1 MVECD
6 NTVGDKYMVASESI
20 TGNDSLGVK
29 IVKHCV
35 PQKHAS

>member
-1 MVECD
+1 MIECE
-6 NTVGDKYMVASESI
+6 NTVSYKDMVASESI